1 MKEVTHLRDTLDD
14 GLSYVNSLPSGQEK
28 LKVLHEVEVNGVHY
42 ALMQRMNQKVG
53 EAYLYKVFDQGQ
65 IDDIDTVSEWENVM
79 DAIHYHLNTYYD

>member
-1 MKEVTHLRDTLDD
+1 
-14 GLSYVNSLPSGQEK
+14 
-28 LKVLHEVEVNGVHY
+28 
-42 ALMQRMNQKVG
+42 MNQKVG